1 MQAVDL
7 FAGAGGMSTGA
18 SWSGIKVAYAVELES
33 TAVETYRIN
42 HPHTIVI
49 DQDIRSI
56 SADAM
61 PNLNRSTPLI
71 VFGGPPCQGFSTSNQ
86 KNRHSR
92 NPNNWLFLQ
101 YTRLV
106 EELTPDWIVF
116 ENVIGLAETEK
127 GSFLIAIIDS
137 FEKIGYRISCFIL
150 NAVEYGV
157 PQRRRRLFI
166 IGSRHGK
173 AVQPPSSSINKPIS
187 VSDAIGDLPHLPNGA
202 SFEELPYSKL
212 THSEYAEI
220 MRNGRQTCG
229 SHLVT
234 KNADH
239 IIKRYAHIPQGGNWE
254 NIPEELMQN
263 YADRSRCH
271 TGIYYRLKDDSPSIV
286 VGNFRK
292 NMLIHPHQDRGLSVR
307 EAARLQ
313 SFPDDYRF
321 AGSIGFQQQ
330 QVGNAVPP
338 LLAKAVFDCLLASE
352 K

>member
-18 SWSGIKVAYAVELES
+18 SWSGVRVAYAVELET
-33 TAVETYRIN
+33 TAAETYRIN
-42 HPHTIVI
+42 HPHTILI
-49 DQDIRSI
+49 DQDIRNVT
-56 SADAM
+56 ADAM
-61 PNLNRSTPLI
+61 PNLNRSEPLV

-86 KNRHSR
+86 KSR
-92 NPNNWLFLQ
+92 DSKNPKNWLFLQ

-106 EELTPDWIVF
+106 EELAPDWIVF

-127 GSFLIAIIDS
+127 GSFLVAIIES
-137 FEKIGYRISCFIL
+137 FKKIGYKISSFTL
-150 NAVEYGV
+150 NAAEYGV

-166 IGSRHGK
+166 IGSREGK
-173 AVQPPSSSINKPIS
+173 TVQPPPSIINKPIT
-187 VSDAIGDLPHLPNGA
+187 VNDAIGDLPPLSNGA

-212 THSEYAEI
+212 AHTEYADT
-220 MRNGRQTCG
+220 MRKGRQTCG

-239 IIKRYAHIPQGGNWE
+239 VIKRYAHIPPGGNWE
-254 NIPEELMQN
+254 NIPEELMHN

-271 TGIYYRLKDDSPSIV
+271 TGIYYRLKADAPSIV

-313 SFPDDYRF
+313 SFPDDYTF

-338 LLAKAVFDCLLASE
+338 LLAKVIFDLLLVG
-352 K
+352 